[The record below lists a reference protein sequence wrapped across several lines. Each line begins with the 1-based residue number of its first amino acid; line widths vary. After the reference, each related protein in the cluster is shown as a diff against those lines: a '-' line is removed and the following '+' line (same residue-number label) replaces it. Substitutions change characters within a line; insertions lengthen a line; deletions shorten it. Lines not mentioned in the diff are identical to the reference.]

1 MWQRNK
7 AMFAIGDKVSVL
19 DDNLNGKVI
28 AIKQN
33 GITILTEEGFELN
46 FSEKELIRIEAS
58 EEFLQNVATS
68 NFSSAKKEKEQPK
81 ARSFVKEKK
90 SKKDEFV
97 LEIDLHIEKLVPN
110 KRGMSN
116 YDILTLQTETVKRQ
130 IDFAIRNRIP
140 RIVFIHG
147 VGEGV
152 LKAELDF
159 LLGRYDNL
167 TFQDANYQK
176 YGLGA
181 TEVYFLQKKLI

>member
-1 MWQRNK
+1 
-7 AMFAIGDKVSVL
+7 MFVKGDKVSVL
-19 DDNLNGKVI
+19 DDNINGVVIKVNSN
-28 AIKQN
+28 QV
-33 GITILTEEGFELN
+33 TIDTEEGFELTFN
-46 FSEKELIRIEAS
+46 EKELILIEAS
-58 EEFLQNVATS
+58 GDLMNNIAKT
-68 NFSSAKKEKEQPK
+68 NFSFVKKEKEIPSP
-81 ARSFVKEKK
+81 RSFVKEKK

-110 KRGMSN
+110 KKGMNN
-116 YDILTLQTETVKRQ
+116 YDILTLQMDTAKRQ
-130 IDFAIRNRIP
+130 LEFAVRNRIP

-159 LLGRYDNL
+159 FLGRYDNL

-181 TEVYFLQKKLI
+181 TEVYFIQKKIL

>member
-1 MWQRNK
+1 
-7 AMFAIGDKVSVL
+7 MFAKGDKVSVL
-19 DDNLNGKVI
+19 DDNINGVVI
-28 AIKQN
+28 KIISNQV
-33 GITILTEEGFELN
+33 TIDTDEGFELTFN
-46 FSEKELIRIEAS
+46 EKELILIKSSGDLMNNIAM
-58 EEFLQNVATS
+58 T
-68 NFSSAKKEKEQPK
+68 NFSSVKKEKEIPA

-110 KRGMSN
+110 KKGMNN
-116 YDILTLQTETVKRQ
+116 YDILTLQMDTAKRQ
-130 IDFAIRNRIP
+130 LEFAMRNRIP
-140 RIVFIHG
+140 KIVFIHG

-159 LLGRYDNL
+159 FLGRYDNL

-181 TEVYFLQKKLI
+181 TEVYFIQKKVL